1 MFAKRKLILIWLD
14 YFRSGFQILMKIQ
27 FVLSEKSNINSFIY
41 CLNLLYGNFTE
52 TLFTFTKNGLS
63 ISQFWE
69 DKNTDRGK
77 YYIFFDTS
85 FFSKITCPPNE
96 TVAFKMNLK
105 EILQKLKS
113 HKKDVSTPIYF
124 LPFSSVVIYIE

>member
-1 MFAKRKLILIWLD
+1 
-14 YFRSGFQILMKIQ
+14 MKIQ
-27 FVLSEKSNINSFIY
+27 FVLSEKNNINSFVY

-52 TLFTFTKNGLS
+52 ALFSFSKNGLS

-77 YYIFFDTS
+77 YLIYFDAS
-85 FFSKITCPPNE
+85 FFSKITCQNTE
-96 TVAFKMNLK
+96 KMLFKINLK

-113 HKKDVSTPIYF
+113 HKKDVDIH
-124 LPFSSVVIYIE
+124 